1 MQPPQPGD
9 PLMWDLRR
17 LFQRHAREID
27 RFLRRRGHSA
37 ETAAALTQDTFV
49 RLMTAAPRA
58 AEGNPR
64 AYLHQVAR
72 NLSTDLYRRESLAP
86 RADLSEEAF
95 HNLPDAAPSAETK
108 VYDRQ
113 RLLIVERALGE
124 LPTRTR
130 RAFALHQLGEMTIAE
145 VGEALGLSTSRTW
158 TLIRQAYLHLRAR
171 LNE

>member
-1 MQPPQPGD
+1 
-9 PLMWDLRR
+9 MWDLRR

-37 ETAAALTQDTFV
+37 ETAADLTQDTFV

-72 NLSTDLYRRESLAP
+72 NLSLDLYRRERLAP
-86 RADLSEEAF
+86 RAELSEEAF
-95 HNLPDAAPSAETK
+95 RNLPDAAPTAESV

-113 RLLIVERALGE
+113 RLAIVERALME
-124 LPTRTR
+124 LPERTR
-130 RAFALHQLGEMTIAE
+130 RAFVLHQLGERTLGA
-145 VGEALGLSTSRTW
+145 VGQEIGLSTSRTW
-158 TLIRQAYLHLRAR
+158 TLIRQAYRHLRAR
-171 LNE
+171 LNEAP